1 MAVRRQPVVAFFVVD
16 SMSKIGDWSQRA
28 PYLAGVLEAE
38 RQADAIDFRNT
49 YVFDDV

>member
-1 MAVRRQPVVAFFVVD
+1 
-16 SMSKIGDWSQRA
+16 MSKIGDWGQRAPRA
-28 PYLAGVLEAE
+28 PYLAVVLEAE